1 MSNGSDPESVLD
13 ALRQAEDAFAS
24 RSRGQPTREDGIVSG
39 GSWKTQLT
47 KACKLREVADIIEKQ
62 NGHYTAIIELSF
74 GAIERSVEAYAVAM
88 TDDEVS
94 DFRDH
99 EYSYER
105 AHQIGLFEEETA
117 TDMRDLYSENRTE
130 SYYGGGQPTDHQA
143 TAMTALARAVHKF
156 AVNQIREGGICIC
169 ESD

>member
-1 MSNGSDPESVLD
+1 MRSNKQKMPSLVGDKGCRP
-13 ALRQAEDAFAS
+13 
-24 RSRGQPTREDGIVSG
+24 PKDGIASG
-39 GSWKTQLT
+39 GGWETQLT
-47 KACKLREVADIIEKQ
+47 KACKLREVAEIIDKQ

-74 GAIERSVEAYAVAM
+74 GAVERSIEAYAVAM

-117 TDMRDLYSENRTE
+117 TAMRDLYSENRNE

-143 TAMTALARAVHKF
+143 AAMADLTGAVHTF
-156 AVNQIREGGICIC
+156 VVDQIREGGMCIC